1 MIEAARTRSC
11 GRKRAKQHRRPD
23 RGEHP
28 SADPLQNP
36 ERDELTDARRHP
48 AQCGSDGKHD
58 DRGHQDALT
67 AEAITEPS
75 DAGMNTARL
84 TRKAIEIPSTAVG
97 ATRKSRPIDGSATLT
112 IEVSMMLM
120 NIAAT

>member
-1 MIEAARTRSC
+1 MTIAVIRTRLPPNRS
-11 GRKRAKQHRRPD
+11 
-23 RGEHP
+23 P
-28 SADPLQNP
+28 SQP
-36 ERDELTDARRHP
+36 
-48 AQCGSDGKHD
+48 
-58 DRGHQDALT
+58 
-67 AEAITEPS
+67 

-84 TRKAIEIPSTAVG
+84 TRNAIEIPSTAVG